1 MIRMALAVVAGGVVG
16 TLIRFGIA
24 TWVSA
29 HWPRHFYLATLAVNL
44 LGCLLIGYLYA
55 SFLARPDISP
65 ELRGGLIIGFLGAL
79 TTFSSFSLDGLRL
92 LESGQ
97 RAAGKA
103 QPRRGGA
110 ARQLDRQPRGT
121 EPRRHGGIAEPPG
134 IIGGTR
140 RPRLRA
146 EQCLPGD
153 GLGRSHAR

>member
-16 TLIRFGIA
+16 TLMRFGVA

-29 HWPRHFYLATLAVNL
+29 QWPRHFYLATLAVNL

-55 SFLARPDISP
+55 FFLARPDISP

-97 RAAGKA
+97 FATAFGYIGVSVLGGLLAAWAGLTL
-103 QPRRGGA
+103 
-110 ARQLDRQPRGT
+110 ARL
-121 EPRRHGGIAEPPG
+121 
-134 IIGGTR
+134 
-140 RPRLRA
+140 
-146 EQCLPGD
+146 
-153 GLGRSHAR
+153 

>member
-92 LESGQ
+92 LENGQ
-97 RAAGKA
+97 LATAFGYIGVSVLGGLMASWAGLTL
-103 QPRRGGA
+103 
-110 ARQLDRQPRGT
+110 ARL
-121 EPRRHGGIAEPPG
+121 
-134 IIGGTR
+134 
-140 RPRLRA
+140 
-146 EQCLPGD
+146 
-153 GLGRSHAR
+153 

>member
-16 TLIRFGIA
+16 TLMRFGVA

-29 HWPRHFYLATLAVNL
+29 QWPRHFYLATLAVNL

-55 SFLARPDISP
+55 FFLARPDISP

-97 RAAGKA
+97 LATAFGYIGVSVLGGLLAAWAGLTL
-103 QPRRGGA
+103 
-110 ARQLDRQPRGT
+110 ARL
-121 EPRRHGGIAEPPG
+121 
-134 IIGGTR
+134 
-140 RPRLRA
+140 
-146 EQCLPGD
+146 
-153 GLGRSHAR
+153 